1 MSYDEPTEW
10 LGHGAR
16 DRSGWPNRTF
26 EPDPAGPRS
35 HRAAEVTEAF
45 ERRAEWIGVQF
56 PPPGVQQ
63 KIVDTGEFRAP
74 YEDEMPTDPAIRGP
88 LRGPGQGRRVI
99 RPRFTLTREDDPLWR
114 VSLWLG
120 VLLKVLGIVALVGVI
135 WVLAVAIRSG
145 GVPIWVPR

>member
-10 LGHGAR
+10 LGHGRGPQRLA
-16 DRSGWPNRTF
+16 
-26 EPDPAGPRS
+26 EPHVRAGPAGPRS

-88 LRGPGQGRRVI
+88 LRGRV
-99 RPRFTLTREDDPLWR
+99 RVGGDPPTVHADREDDPLWR
-114 VSLWLG
+114 SACGW
-120 VLLKVLGIVALVGVI
+120 ACC
-135 WVLAVAIRSG
+135 
-145 GVPIWVPR
+145 